1 MVGYPRRTMAGF
13 VCIYYGN
20 TGSSWLIQ
28 ALGASPQ
35 VLVPGFEPV
44 ESWAWDAPSSERVEW
59 LRTALIPPIERDGPI
74 YDTWVE
80 ALQASP
86 QVEDVSQKAGWEQV
100 GLKMNDLAA
109 FETEAVADVLYTA
122 KAKAII
128 LTRKNRIKHALS
140 LYRYHE
146 EGKSQFGRNGTQE
159 GLRPSSRVK
168 MRAFDRWVKESQRLH
183 NEVLRVRQ
191 TLAERLGP
199 DQMTDLSYEEF
210 ISDEGKRHTLSRLAD
225 FLGIEP
231 IELVEGRFTKATSD
245 NLRSAVVNYDLLRLR
260 YSLTPLSHFFED

>member
-1 MVGYPRRTMAGF
+1 MAGF

-35 VLVPGFEPV
+35 ILVPGFEPV
-44 ESWAWDAPSSERVEW
+44 EAWAWDAPADERVEW
-59 LRTALIPPIERDGPI
+59 LRTALIPPVERDGPV
-74 YDTWVE
+74 YETWVE

-86 QVEDVSQKAGWEQV
+86 QVKEASDKTGWDQV

-109 FETEAVADVLYTA
+109 FATEAVADVLFA
-122 KAKAII
+122 ANAKAII
-128 LTRKNRIKHALS
+128 LTRENRIKHALS

-146 EGKSQFGRNGTQE
+146 EGKSQFFRDGRTGV
-159 GLRPSSRVK
+159 RPSSKVK

-183 NEVLRVRQ
+183 SELLRVRQ
-191 TLAERLGP
+191 TLTERLGP

-210 ISDEGKRHTLSRLAD
+210 ISDEGKGHTLARLSD
-225 FLGIEP
+225 FLGVEP
-231 IELVEGRFTKATSD
+231 IELVPGRFTKATSD
-245 NLRSAVVNYDLLRLR
+245 DLRSAVVNYNTLKLR
-260 YSLTPLSHFFED
+260 YSATPLSRFLED